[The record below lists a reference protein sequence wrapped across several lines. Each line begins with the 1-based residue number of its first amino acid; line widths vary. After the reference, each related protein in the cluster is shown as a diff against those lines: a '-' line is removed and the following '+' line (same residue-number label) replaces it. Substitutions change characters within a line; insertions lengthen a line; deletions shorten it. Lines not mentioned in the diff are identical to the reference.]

1 MGATEGAHKGLGDT
15 RPPRPWRR
23 SGGMATNPVEVDGVH
38 HAIGWIFE
46 LLMSLV
52 LCTRGGQR
60 RSQPSFA
67 DSWSAASFV
76 VDTPKVRLPRV
87 PAPVLRGGE
96 VSQVRPY
103 VAAYKRQ
110 REEQCWREQ
119 VLATYGF
126 DPCPCRIHEGQAT
139 G

>member
-1 MGATEGAHKGLGDT
+1 M
-15 RPPRPWRR
+15 
-23 SGGMATNPVEVDGVH
+23 STNPVEVDDVH

-46 LLMSLV
+46 LLMSPV
-52 LCTRGGQR
+52 LRTRGGQR
-60 RSQPSFA
+60 RSQPSSA
-67 DSWSAASFV
+67 DSWSATSVV
-76 VDTPKVRLPRV
+76 VDTPKVRLPHV

-103 VAAYKRQ
+103 VTAYERQ
-110 REEQCWREQ
+110 REGQCRCAQ

-126 DPCPCRIHEGQAT
+126 DPCPCRIRGGQAT